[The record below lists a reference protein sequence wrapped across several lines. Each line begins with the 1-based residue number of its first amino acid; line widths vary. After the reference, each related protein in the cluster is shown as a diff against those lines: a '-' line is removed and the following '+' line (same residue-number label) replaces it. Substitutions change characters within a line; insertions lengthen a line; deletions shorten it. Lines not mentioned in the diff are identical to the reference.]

1 MILEFKDT
9 KGALPPPLNLIT
21 LALYDIPMLLWRG
34 CKKLRTQGLRSSR
47 VYPDVEDVDD
57 DRRGFKAVPSA
68 QQLHAL
74 RINELRARKKFLQQ
88 QEELRARQIASRVDD
103 IREELASLRHESRS
117 SLAAMEEKQ
126 DARDKANTALLQS
139 VVDQLNGTPRA
150 AGAGQANGG

>member
-21 LALYDIPMLLWRG
+21 LALYDIPVLLWRG
-34 CKKLRTQGLRSSR
+34 FKKLRSQGGLRSSR
-47 VYPDVEDVDD
+47 VWPDGTDVDVDD

-68 QQLHAL
+68 AQLHAL

-88 QEELRARQIASRVDD
+88 QEELRSRQIDSRVDD
-103 IREELASLRHESRS
+103 IRDELASLRHESRT

-139 VVDQLNGTPRA
+139 LLDQMGGA
-150 AGAGQANGG
+150 AGTSGAH